1 MSDASDDSLQQLH
14 ARLGQALEAL
24 DRSASSDDVPV
35 HAGGTAR
42 TLRDIV
48 QATTRLDELLPAL
61 AHEVRE
67 LIRRGSDEDDAAA
80 RIAADEL
87 LAIAAQYRTVI
98 ESNGRA
104 AQ

>member
-1 MSDASDDSLQQLH
+1 MSEASDDSLQQLH

-24 DRSASSDDVPV
+24 DRPASSDDVPV
-35 HAGGTAR
+35 HANGTAR

-48 QATTRLDELLPAL
+48 QATTRLDELLPVL
-61 AHEVRE
+61 AREVRE
-67 LIRRGSDEDDAAA
+67 LIRRSSDEDDTAA

-87 LAIAAQYRTVI
+87 LAIAAQYRMVI
-98 ESNGRA
+98 ETNGQT